1 MTSLGSQ
8 KDTQDT
14 PFTDNF
20 SLFQGWSRNFMPSS
34 HKKVSQKRGPLQRQQ
49 QYPSFSSAVR
59 LSESDYAQVQ
69 GSSGKL
75 L

>member
-1 MTSLGSQ
+1 
-8 KDTQDT
+8 
-14 PFTDNF
+14 
-20 SLFQGWSRNFMPSS
+20 MPSS